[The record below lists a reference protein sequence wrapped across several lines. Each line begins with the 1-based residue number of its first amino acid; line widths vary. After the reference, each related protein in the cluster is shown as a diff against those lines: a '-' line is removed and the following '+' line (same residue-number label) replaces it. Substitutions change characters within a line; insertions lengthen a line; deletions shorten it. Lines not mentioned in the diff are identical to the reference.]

1 MADPLFLPEVQTAL
15 RGPAGDVV
23 RRMEAAG
30 AEVPPIQRLL
40 AYKPA
45 MSEHLNRFTQA
56 AMRGLSPLHPGIR
69 ELIAAFTSRENQC
82 VF

>member
-15 RGPAGDVV
+15 RGPSGDRV
-23 RRMEAAG
+23 RKMEAAG
-30 AEVPPIQRLL
+30 VEVPPIQRLL
-40 AYKPA
+40 AYKPS
-45 MSEHLNRFTQA
+45 MSEHLNRFTEA
-56 AMRGLSPLHPGIR
+56 VMRGLSPLHPGIR